1 MLRSLFRLIKRR
13 LVSAFLY
20 SIEGFGAA
28 WKSEE
33 AIKVEVVLLPALVMA
48 ALWLGQTGV
57 ERALLI
63 ACLLLVIVVELLNT
77 AVEKTIDRISFE
89 RNELSKTVKDMG
101 SAAVL
106 GAILNVTIVWGL
118 VLLGR

>member
-1 MLRSLFRLIKRR
+1 MLRSLFNLMKRR

-20 SIEGFGAA
+20 SVQGFGAA

-33 AIKVEVVLLPALVMA
+33 AIKVEVALLPAFVFA
-48 ALWLGQTGV
+48 ALWLGETGV

-106 GAILNVTIVWGL
+106 GAILNVTIVWAL

>member
-33 AIKVEVVLLPALVMA
+33 AIKVEVALLPALVIA
-48 ALWLGQTGV
+48 ALWLGETGV

-106 GAILNVTIVWGL
+106 GAILNVTIVWAL